1 MEDTQQ
7 AEYLQEIRELQA
19 KLAELQENESE
30 PNLLEEYSTEIK
42 VLVALL
48 DAARDLQE
56 KLAAEPELGEH
67 LLARGFKPDRFRD
80 IYAFVY
86 EQALEID
93 RAGVEFAQAIRST
106 DFAALLRG

>member
-1 MEDTQQ
+1 MEDTER

-30 PNLLEEYSTEIK
+30 PTVIEEYATEVKI
-42 VLVALL
+42 LVALL
-48 DAARDLQE
+48 DAARELED
-56 KLAAEPELGEH
+56 KVASEPELGER
-67 LLARGFKPDRFRD
+67 LLARGLKPERFRD

-93 RAGVEFAQAIRST
+93 RTGVEFAQAIRGT
-106 DFAALLRG
+106 DFAALLG

>member
-1 MEDTQQ
+1 MDETQQ
-7 AEYLQEIRELQA
+7 AEYRQEIRELQA

-30 PNLLEEYSTEIK
+30 PTLLEEYSTEIK
-42 VLVALL
+42 IMVALL

-56 KLAAEPELGEH
+56 KVAAEPELGER
-67 LLARGFKPDRFRD
+67 LLARGFKSERFRD

-93 RAGVEFAQAIRST
+93 RAGVEFAQAIRGA
-106 DFAALLRG
+106 DFAGLLRG

>member
-7 AEYLQEIRELQA
+7 AEYLQEISELQT

-30 PNLLEEYSTEIK
+30 PTLIEEYATEVKI
-42 VLVALL
+42 LVALL
-48 DAARDLQE
+48 EAARELED
-56 KLAAEPELGEH
+56 KVAAEPELGEH

-93 RAGVEFAQAIRST
+93 QAGAEFAQAIRGT
-106 DFAALLRG
+106 DFAGLLG

>member
-19 KLAELQENESE
+19 KLAELQENESA
-30 PNLLEEYSTEIK
+30 PTVIEEYATEVKI
-42 VLVALL
+42 LVALL
-48 DAARDLQE
+48 DAARELED
-56 KLAAEPELGEH
+56 KVAAEPDLGEH
-67 LLARGFKPDRFRD
+67 LLGRGFKPDRFRD

-93 RAGVEFAQAIRST
+93 RAGAEFAQAIRGT
-106 DFAALLRG
+106 DFAARLG

>member
-7 AEYLQEIRELQA
+7 AEYLQEIREVQT

-30 PNLLEEYSTEIK
+30 PALIEEYSTEVKI
-42 VLVALL
+42 LVALL
-48 DAARDLQE
+48 DAARELED
-56 KLAAEPELGEH
+56 KVVAEPELGEH

-93 RAGVEFAQAIRST
+93 RAGSEFAQAIRAT
-106 DFAALLRG
+106 DFAALLG

>member
-30 PNLLEEYSTEIK
+30 PAVIEEYATEVKI
-42 VLVALL
+42 LVALL
-48 DAARDLQE
+48 DAARELED
-56 KLAAEPELGEH
+56 KVAAEPDLGEH

-93 RAGVEFAQAIRST
+93 RAGAEFAQAIRGT
-106 DFAALLRG
+106 DFAALLG

>member
-7 AEYLQEIRELQA
+7 AEYFQEIRELQA

-30 PNLLEEYSTEIK
+30 PTLIVEYATEVKI
-42 VLVALL
+42 LVALL
-48 DAARDLQE
+48 DAARELED
-56 KLAAEPELGEH
+56 KVAAEPELGEH

-93 RAGVEFAQAIRST
+93 RAGAEFAQAIRAT
-106 DFAALLRG
+106 DFAALLG

>member
-7 AEYLQEIRELQA
+7 TEFLQEIRELQA

-30 PNLLEEYSTEIK
+30 PTLLEEYSTEIRI
-42 VLVALL
+42 LVALL
-48 DAARDLQE
+48 DAARDLRE
-56 KLAAEPELGEH
+56 KVAAEAELAEH
-67 LLARGFKPDRFRD
+67 LLARGFKPDRFRE

-93 RAGVEFAQAIRST
+93 RVGVEFAQAIRNT
-106 DFAALLRG
+106 DFAALLKG